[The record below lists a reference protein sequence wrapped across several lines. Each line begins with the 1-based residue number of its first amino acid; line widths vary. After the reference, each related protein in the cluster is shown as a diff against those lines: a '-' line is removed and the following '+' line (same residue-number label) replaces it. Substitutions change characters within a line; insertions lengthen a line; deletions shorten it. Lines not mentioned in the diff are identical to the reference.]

1 MVCNVSLLIAIMYF
15 PIELEF
21 VTKLKPQ
28 SIVMPLCTVSIIKNV
43 VHNITNITQQV

>member
-1 MVCNVSLLIAIMYF
+1 MQCFITDRNNVF